1 MDPESPSLRRVLHT
15 PLIMLKSSSARRRHT
30 ELCNLIDLLQKIQ
43 ADETFDDLYVE
54 LKTMI
59 KLLQFAVI
67 SKGEDALKD
76 VQRFITIVSNLL
88 HMPASTNKYPE
99 HESFHI
105 ECIRICLE
113 RLNRDLMP
121 RAMKGRYISHSAP
134 MKFYTLDLFR
144 GLTSLGPH
152 KIPDKPSEVAALYEN
167 SVALRVS
174 TLNFCRLV
182 VVYPTPHRSDTDD
195 LEQMRREGTP
205 PDESELSTVAY
216 RRKYKDMIV
225 GNEGGRVALTK
236 LDSGLWAKLSA
247 FGSLVAV
254 EDRVPTE
261 RERRTDPCSVDIT
274 TSVDGFSNMIFRH
287 PRLGDGDGHLT
298 RFRVKLGLRKVSYK
312 FFSPTNIL

>member
-167 SVALRVS
+167 SVALR
-174 TLNFCRLV
+174 
-182 VVYPTPHRSDTDD
+182 
-195 LEQMRREGTP
+195 MRREGTP

-274 TSVDGFSNMIFRH
+274 TPVDGFSNMIFRH

-298 RFRVKLGLRKVSYK
+298 RFRVKLGLGK
-312 FFSPTNIL
+312 I